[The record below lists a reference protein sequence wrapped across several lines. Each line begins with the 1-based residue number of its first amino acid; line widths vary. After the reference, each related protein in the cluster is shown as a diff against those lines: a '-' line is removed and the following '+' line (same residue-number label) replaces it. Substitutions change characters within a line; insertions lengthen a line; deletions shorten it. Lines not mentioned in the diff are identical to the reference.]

1 MALGSL
7 LHARGQLPR
16 ARDVYEQGLQSFP
29 MMPGLYDGLAAVL
42 LAQGESSRAQQ
53 VLEDAI
59 KLSPLAIRRQ
69 MELGKLALENQD
81 FASASRAYRQAMEQG
96 RTSIFKS
103 PDNYL
108 GLAQALTAQAGDGS
122 LDKRVQADIN
132 QTLGEL
138 QKGYSNDPVVQV
150 RARLTHAQSLVKSGD
165 PALAKKLTDEA
176 LTQLGE
182 LDQFFSAAVS
192 LQVASQ
198 LRELGQADASDALLK
213 NCAEVYGDDPA
224 VMQGIAKQTDDPEIL
239 GAATEAIDFNRQGVR
254 SYQMGRYA
262 DALEL
267 FRQALQRQPKNISI
281 ALNTAQ
287 SLLRLGGDKP
297 DEALLDECRRC
308 LEAVRMM
315 PASDPR
321 RERYQLLHNKA
332 FGA

>member
-1 MALGSL
+1 
-7 LHARGQLPR
+7 
-16 ARDVYEQGLQSFP
+16 
-29 MMPGLYDGLAAVL
+29 
-42 LAQGESSRAQQ
+42 
-53 VLEDAI
+53 
-59 KLSPLAIRRQ
+59 
-69 MELGKLALENQD
+69 MELGKLALDNQD
-81 FASASRAYRQAMEQG
+81 FGTATRAYRHAMEQG
-96 RTSIFKS
+96 RTSMFKS

-108 GLAQALTAQAGDGS
+108 GLAQALTAQAGEGS

-138 QKGYSNDPVVQV
+138 QKSYSDDSVVQV

-176 LTQLGE
+176 LSQLGE
-182 LDQFFSAAVS
+182 LDQLFSAAVS

-213 NCAEVYGDDPA
+213 NCVEVYGDDPA
-224 VMQGIAKQTDDPEIL
+224 VMQGIAKQTDDPDIL
-239 GAATEAIDFNRQGVR
+239 GLATEAIDFNRQGVR

-297 DEALLDECRRC
+297 DVALLEECRLC
-308 LEAVRMM
+308 LQAVRLL

-321 RERYQLLHNKA
+321 YARYQQLHHKA